1 MTSSCASS
9 TRISGEAFVATIA
22 RRWRC
27 AALCQSLLITLGL
40 ALAPASSVAQQI
52 PPPESGTST
61 VHVKLVNAKQIEIR
75 DATTNAPIV
84 LAKGL
89 GLVEYLDPAVRLT
102 IQLQP
107 QPTGADVVMNFHN
120 TSDVPKGLGMINMG
134 ILTLGST
141 VTYQDIRQT
150 CEPVV
155 ANMATYVGKS
165 WPYPADMYCPAW
177 VVSNGAYHVGV
188 SLQYP
193 VLSYKHDAVIGLSTP
208 KGSLA
213 NGEGGAGWAVNFL
226 LSTIGPAAWQQVQ
239 YGAEIQP
246 GERRTYVMSVR
257 VQPKA
262 REWVR
267 TLLPYRNYFRSL
279 YGGVMYTRNPK
290 PVVGMGFSDVIYL
303 SNDNPFG
310 FSSAYR
316 PDRNGFTKHVNEIK
330 TNLPGWSSVMVW
342 LPSGVYR
349 NHRENNFPSQFVST
363 WLNWPVTST
372 SAFDQ
377 TNGLASIS
385 RSGKDFGLWWGNS
398 TKVAMDWD
406 PASLVDFDPD
416 NADHVERAL
425 HELDIAAKAGA
436 TTIGLD
442 TFSHVHTPI
451 WKGYGWLAAMRLRYP
466 HMRFVTE
473 PSMCDV
479 MHTLAPTFISAW
491 NDATQPPDEEGLYL
505 VKHPNYIADFL
516 LPGHEIWAG
525 FRYNGLV
532 EYFGKQPNPARV
544 VADIKR
550 FSDYGYVALI
560 QSTINV
566 STGVVAA
573 KSWNTTVPSDIR
585 ASEAPV
591 AFGPAAAGSSHV
603 ALGTGS
609 RVGRGSSGPV
619 GGWRPT
625 KPLSRTLP
633 SSKAPSGND
642 TADVQPS
649 LGPSVQVRSGRVA
662 RGTVVVRPRTS
673 PSVVTSDGLS
683 DPGAVRTA
691 VGHPKPRLRMKAFR
705 VSTPTDALSDSIR
718 KERATA
724 TEPAE
729 PAAPESER
737 EELSDWDWFQPFL
750 VEVLTDPG

>member
-1 MTSSCASS
+1 
-9 TRISGEAFVATIA
+9 
-22 RRWRC
+22 
-27 AALCQSLLITLGL
+27 
-40 ALAPASSVAQQI
+40 
-52 PPPESGTST
+52 
-61 VHVKLVNAKQIEIR
+61 
-75 DATTNAPIV
+75 
-84 LAKGL
+84 
-89 GLVEYLDPAVRLT
+89 
-102 IQLQP
+102 
-107 QPTGADVVMNFHN
+107 
-120 TSDVPKGLGMINMG
+120 
-134 ILTLGST
+134 
-141 VTYQDIRQT
+141 
-150 CEPVV
+150 
-155 ANMATYVGKS
+155 
-165 WPYPADMYCPAW
+165 
-177 VVSNGAYHVGV
+177 
-188 SLQYP
+188 
-193 VLSYKHDAVIGLSTP
+193 
-208 KGSLA
+208 
-213 NGEGGAGWAVNFL
+213 
-226 LSTIGPAAWQQVQ
+226 
-239 YGAEIQP
+239 
-246 GERRTYVMSVR
+246 
-257 VQPKA
+257 
-262 REWVR
+262 
-267 TLLPYRNYFRSL
+267 
-279 YGGVMYTRNPK
+279 
-290 PVVGMGFSDVIYL
+290 
-303 SNDNPFG
+303 
-310 FSSAYR
+310 
-316 PDRNGFTKHVNEIK
+316 
-330 TNLPGWSSVMVW
+330 MVW

-363 WLNWPVTST
+363 WLNWPATST
-372 SAFDQ
+372 NRFDQ

-479 MHTLAPTFISAW
+479 MHTLAPTFDQRVERRNPAPGRGGSVPRQTPELHRRLSAAGARDLGGGVPVQRAGGVLRQTTEPGTRGRRYQKVQRLRVCW
-491 NDATQPPDEEGLYL
+491 ADPINNQRVDRGGGRQELEYNGTERHPSVGGSGRVRPGGGGFVARGVGDGLAGGSW
-505 VKHPNYIADFL
+505 VGRAC
-516 LPGHEIWAG
+516 WAG
-525 FRYNGLV
+525 
-532 EYFGKQPNPARV
+532 
-544 VADIKR
+544 
-550 FSDYGYVALI
+550 
-560 QSTINV
+560 
-566 STGVVAA
+566 
-573 KSWNTTVPSDIR
+573 
-585 ASEAPV
+585 
-591 AFGPAAAGSSHV
+591 
-603 ALGTGS
+603 
-609 RVGRGSSGPV
+609 
-619 GGWRPT
+619 RPT

-633 SSKAPSGND
+633 SSKVPSGND

-750 VEVLTDPG
+750 VEVLRDPG